1 MLSNHATRAETP
13 ALQAIV
19 PGVTGWRNVFVNLYY
34 VWPQEREGAGA
45 PWVLVDAGLPASAG
59 YIHQHAAELF
69 GSDNPPQAIILTH
82 GHFDHVSALPDLLQ
96 AWPDVQ
102 VYAHRLE
109 LPYLNG
115 RSSYPPPDP
124 TVGGGGMAT
133 MSFLYPKKP
142 LDLGSRVEALPDD
155 GSVPFLPDW
164 QWLHT
169 PGHTP
174 GHVSFFREGD
184 RTLLAGDA
192 FTTVKGESMLATWTQ
207 KQEVHGPPAYFTPD
221 WEAARTSVERLARLA
236 PEVAATGHG
245 IAMLGDELRQQL
257 QDLVEN
263 FRQKA
268 VPAHGRYV
276 KQPAVADA
284 SGVLS
289 VPPPVVSSWVK
300 VLLVAGVVGAVVALT
315 RRREQQE

>member
-34 VWPQEREGAGA
+34 VWPQDQEGAGA
-45 PWVLVDAGLPASAG
+45 PWVLVDAGLPASAD

-69 GSDNPPQAIILTH
+69 GPDNPPQAIILTH